1 VQHATDEDVSTNVL
15 QICVTL
21 YEWEHITERFEKAT
35 HYAEKA
41 LLKVLVH
48 DIIPVVAEQLRVLF
62 LFSLIQF

>member
-1 VQHATDEDVSTNVL
+1 VQHATDEYVSTDVL

-21 YEWEHITERFEKAT
+21 YEWEHIAERFEKAT

-48 DIIPVVAEQLRVLF
+48 DIIPVVAEQLRVLS